1 MTRIFPLLFLLLA
14 SYSIALAQCD
24 KKYKLKPERI
34 VTLQADSSEGE
45 EMPFTAEITNSKDS
59 LIITVT
65 LPDGNIAEIRGKHT
79 ETVCKMNADYTEG
92 TIDYKTDA
100 EMSNGSESRQMK
112 MSFNLVAKAGK
123 LKLFGVPE
131 DGQGEKICFIIKEKE
146 EVK

>member
-1 MTRIFPLLFLLLA
+1 MTRIISLVFLLLA
-14 SYSIALAQCD
+14 SYSIASAQCD

-34 VTLQADSSEGE
+34 VTIRADSSEGE
-45 EMPFTAEITNSKDS
+45 EMPFTAEITISKDS
-59 LIITVT
+59 ITIAVT
-65 LPDGNIAEIRGKHT
+65 LPDGNAAEIRGKHS

-100 EMSNGSESRQMK
+100 EMSNGSESRPLK
-112 MSFNLVAKAGK
+112 MSFTLEAKAGK

-131 DGQGEKICFIIKEKE
+131 DQQGDKICFVIKEKE

>member
-1 MTRIFPLLFLLLA
+1 MARIFLLLFLLLG
-14 SYSIALAQCD
+14 SYSLAVAQCD

-34 VTLQADSSEGE
+34 VTIKEDSSEGE
-45 EMPFTAEITNSKDS
+45 EVPFTAEILISKDS

-65 LPDGNIAEIRGKHT
+65 LPDGNTAEIKGKHS

-100 EMSNGSESRQMK
+100 EMSNGSDSRQLK
-112 MSFNLVAKAGK
+112 MTFNLVAKAGK
-123 LKLFGVPE
+123 IKLFGVPE
-131 DGQGEKICFIIKEKE
+131 DQQGEKICFIIKEKE

>member
-1 MTRIFPLLFLLLA
+1 MTRIFSLLFLLLG
-14 SYSIALAQCD
+14 SYSIANAQCD

-34 VTLQADSSEGE
+34 VTIKSDSSEGE
-45 EMPFTAEITNSKDS
+45 DMPFTAEILISKDS
-59 LIITVT
+59 LTITVT
-65 LPDGNIAEIRGKHT
+65 LPDGNIAEIKGKHS

-100 EMSNGSESRQMK
+100 EMNNGAESRQLK
-112 MSFNLVAKAGK
+112 MTFNLVAKAGK

-131 DGQGEKICFIIKEKE
+131 DQQGEKICFIIKEKE

>member
-1 MTRIFPLLFLLLA
+1 MTRIFSLLFLILA
-14 SYSIALAQCD
+14 SYSIASAQCD

-34 VTLQADSSEGE
+34 VTIKEDSSEGE
-45 EMPFTAEITNSKDS
+45 EVPFTAEILISKDS

-65 LPDGNIAEIRGKHT
+65 LPDGNTAEIKGKHS

-100 EMSNGSESRQMK
+100 EISNGSDSRQLK
-112 MSFNLVAKAGK
+112 MTFNLVAKAGK
-123 LKLFGVPE
+123 IKLFGVPE
-131 DGQGEKICFIIKEKE
+131 DQQGEKICFIIKEKE

>member
-1 MTRIFPLLFLLLA
+1 MTRIFSLLFLLLA
-14 SYSIALAQCD
+14 SYSIASAQCD

-45 EMPFTAEITNSKDS
+45 EMPFTAEITTSKDS
-59 LIITVT
+59 LIIKVT
-65 LPDGNIAEIRGKHT
+65 LPDGNIAEIRGKHS

-112 MSFNLVAKAGK
+112 MSFTLEAKSGK
-123 LKLFGVPE
+123 LRLIGVPE
-131 DGQGEKICFIIKEKE
+131 DQPGEKICFIIKEKE